1 MGEQE
6 YRKAVLPFLQ
16 AVEEAAVLSTVEPYA
31 AAGFGI
37 VVIVVI
43 VVEIDLDLGLDLVP
57 EVSTVMERRASAR
70 VVVVAACAD

>member
-31 AAGFGI
+31 AAVAA